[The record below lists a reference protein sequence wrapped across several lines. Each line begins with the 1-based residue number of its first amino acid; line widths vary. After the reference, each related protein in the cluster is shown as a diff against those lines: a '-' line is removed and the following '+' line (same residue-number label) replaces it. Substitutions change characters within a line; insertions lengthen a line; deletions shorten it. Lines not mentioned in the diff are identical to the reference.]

1 MKMLAVRIL
10 LLLVAGY
17 AAICLLL
24 YLFQAKLIFFPGG
37 PGGSTPRDVGL
48 AFEEVWLEPEGGGRV
63 HAWFVPAPDAR
74 GAVIFCHGNAG
85 SIGNRLDT
93 LRILH
98 GLRLATL
105 IFDYRGYGRSS
116 GSPSET
122 ATYGDAEA
130 AWKHLTGSRGI
141 PVERVL
147 VWGRSLG
154 GGVAVEL
161 ASRHRPAG
169 LVVESSFTSVP
180 ALAAGTFPLP
190 LPTRLLCRHVF
201 DSDRKVTRLDMP
213 KLFIHSPDD
222 DVVPF
227 RFGRSLFEA
236 AAEPKRFVT
245 IRGDHN
251 HGFLDSGSD
260 YLRPVSAFVEEVLGR

>member
-10 LLLVAGY
+10 LILVLSY

-24 YLFQAKLIFFPGG
+24 YLFQSKLIFFPGG
-37 PGGSTPRDVGL
+37 PSLSTPRDAGL

-63 HAWFVPAPDAR
+63 HAWFVPAPGAR

-85 SIGNRLDT
+85 TIGNRLDT
-93 LRILH
+93 LRIVH

-105 IFDYRGYGRSS
+105 IFDYQGYGRSS
-116 GSPSET
+116 GSPSEK
-122 ATYGDAEA
+122 ATYADAEA

-141 PVERVL
+141 AAERVL
-147 VWGRSLG
+147 IWGRSLG

-161 ASRHRPAG
+161 ASRHPAAG
-169 LVVESSFTSVP
+169 LIVESSFTSVP

-190 LPTRLLCRHVF
+190 LPTRLLCRHVY
-201 DSDRKVTRLDMP
+201 DSAEKVSHLAMP

-222 DVVPF
+222 EVVPV
-227 RFGRSLFEA
+227 RFGEGLFGA
-236 AAEPKRFVT
+236 AAEPKRFAR

-251 HGFLDSGSD
+251 NGFLDSGAD
-260 YLRPVSAFVEEVLGR
+260 YVSPVAAFVEEVLGR